1 MRRRVASLAASLATR
16 SRLAPTL
23 PPCPSLPG
31 FLLCSAAGPRAAAPP
46 FVTRGLRSHTAPV
59 PPPPPAPPTEAGE
72 LPPAWRIVGRV
83 NGPFTVPRTDVF
95 AVVQAG
101 SHQFKVACDDL
112 IYVEKLRGADVHDK
126 VELPRVL
133 MTGTLERTVLGRP
146 WVPNAAV
153 VAVVEEVVRDA
164 KVIIFK
170 KRRRKSSRTLTGHR
184 QQLTALRVVDI
195 VQPELA

>member
-1 MRRRVASLAASLATR
+1 
-16 SRLAPTL
+16 
-23 PPCPSLPG
+23 
-31 FLLCSAAGPRAAAPP
+31 
-46 FVTRGLRSHTAPV
+46 
-59 PPPPPAPPTEAGE
+59 
-72 LPPAWRIVGRV
+72 
-83 NGPFTVPRTDVF
+83 VPRSDVF

-101 SHQFKVACDDL
+101 PHQFKVACDDL

-153 VAVVEEVVRDA
+153 VTVVEEVVRDA

-195 VQPELA
+195 VQPDVA